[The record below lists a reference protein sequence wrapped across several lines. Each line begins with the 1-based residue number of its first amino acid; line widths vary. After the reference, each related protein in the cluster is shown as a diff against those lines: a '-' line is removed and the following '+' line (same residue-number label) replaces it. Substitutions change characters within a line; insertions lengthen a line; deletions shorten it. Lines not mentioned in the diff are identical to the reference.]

1 MGSREGELPPQPWHF
16 ARSQLSSRP
25 SALVTVFCLGIAWQ
39 LWETDGYN
47 CGQITGKEGTEDG
60 NGDSIEELRDEG
72 E

>member
-1 MGSREGELPPQPWHF
+1 
-16 ARSQLSSRP
+16 
-25 SALVTVFCLGIAWQ
+25 VFCLGIAWQ